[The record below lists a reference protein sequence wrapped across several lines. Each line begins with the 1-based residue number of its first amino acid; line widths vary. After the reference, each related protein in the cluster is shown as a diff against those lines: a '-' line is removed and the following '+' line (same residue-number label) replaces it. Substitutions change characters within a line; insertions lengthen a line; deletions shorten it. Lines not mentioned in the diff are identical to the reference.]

1 MYNNCNDSHKI
12 SPVSHSYFSSQHNA
26 EVAVRQMLREIAMT
40 TQQKT
45 GEAVLRATDRMDD
58 GSTIQLCVDINEQE
72 VP

>member
-1 MYNNCNDSHKI
+1 
-12 SPVSHSYFSSQHNA
+12 
-26 EVAVRQMLREIAMT
+26 MLREIAMT